1 MAKKL
6 KIYNGASWEDVT
18 FAITPPNTAVTNAF
32 TTNQVIDASTSVA
45 ALRVTQ
51 RGAGE
56 AFRVEDDT
64 NPDSTPFIIN
74 SAGNVGVGTT
84 SLTAATGYASITM
97 DGVNGTLWSAKV
109 NGTET
114 FRIQPTSLATTIN
127 QITNLPI
134 LFNTN
139 NTERMRIDASGN
151 VQFANQI
158 VSNVATGTAPFAVA
172 STTVVTNL
180 NAAQVAGVPGANLI
194 YGINSSG
201 SQQSSG
207 TQNLQE
213 IAHYKSG
220 FWEIAP
226 GSGWAPTADWYWG
239 TTLAHTS
246 NSPSY
251 NYSAQIAV
259 QNSNKNGI
267 YVRTISNGVAQ
278 SWSKILTENAATIT
292 GAQTISA
299 WQVRNTYASTSTP
312 SGGNDGDMWAT
323 YV

>member
-6 KIYNGASWEDVT
+6 KIYNGSSWEDVT
-18 FAITPPNTAVTNAF
+18 FAITPPNTAVTNSF

-45 ALRVTQ
+45 ALRITQ
-51 RGAGE
+51 RGSGE
-56 AFRVEDDT
+56 AFRVEDET
-64 NPDSTPFIIN
+64 NPDSTPFVIDG
-74 SAGNVGVGTT
+74 SGNIAIGTT
-84 SLTAATGYASITM
+84 SYTASSGYGSITI
-97 DGVNGTLWSAKV
+97 NGTSGSLWSARV
-109 NGTET
+109 AGTET
-114 FRIQPTSLATTIN
+114 FRIQPTSSATTIN
-127 QITNLPI
+127 QIANTPI
-134 LFNTN
+134 VFNTN
-139 NTERMRIDASGN
+139 NIERMRIDAAGN
-151 VQFANQI
+151 VQFANQV
-158 VSNVATGTAPFAVA
+158 VSNAPQGTAPFVVA
-172 STTVVTNL
+172 STTVVSNL
-180 NAAQVAGVPGANLI
+180 NVGQVTGVPGANLV

-220 FWEIAP
+220 FWEISP
-226 GSGWAPTADWYWG
+226 GSTWAPTPDWYWG

-246 NSPSY
+246 NGPSY

-299 WQVRNTYASTSTP
+299 WQVRNIYASTSTP